1 MRVTCTNQNG
11 LVYDN
16 IHQVINRS
24 DSVKV
29 KTEQLLKSGPNRK
42 ISVLM
47 IVIDSVSRLN
57 FYRTMPHTKDWV
69 KNHGFYEF
77 TGYNKV
83 ADNTFPNAM
92 ALLAGLTLNEAKQ
105 ICKPEKIDG
114 LNNCPFIW

>member
-1 MRVTCTNQNG
+1 M
-11 LVYDN
+11 
-16 IHQVINRS
+16 INRS
-24 DSVKV
+24 DRVKV
-29 KTEQLLKSGPNRK
+29 KTDQLLKSGPNRK

-57 FYRTMPHTKDWV
+57 FYRTMPHTKNWV

-92 ALLAGLTLNEAKQ
+92 AVLAGLTLNEAKQ
-105 ICKPEKIDG
+105 ICQPEKIDG